1 MNRSPAIRLFFLFN
15 TAYLV
20 IIKNT
25 AAAAPAIMGEIPHEA
40 KIWPTPLHPQF
51 TPLAPRLAKP
61 NPTIAPTIECVD
73 DVGRPILF
81 EIANHVSS
89 SALDTAER

>member
-1 MNRSPAIRLFFLFN
+1 MGVNRSPAIRLFFLFN

-20 IIKNT
+20 TIKKK

-40 KIWPTPLHPQF
+40 RIWPNPLHPQF

-61 NPTIAPTIECVD
+61 KPTTAPTIECVD
-73 DVGRPILF
+73 DVGRPILL
-81 EIANHVSS
+81 EIANHVYTL
-89 SALDTAER
+89 SAF